1 MNNKTGDV
9 IAFVFAVIAFI
20 IIVTLSIVKCNA
32 PKEEKYA
39 MCAIVVDVSTG
50 NDTVTIKDYN
60 GNLWQFTGAEDW
72 AVGDVCACVMDDNA
86 TAEIKDDEIIS
97 TRYQGTFSGWE
108 Y

>member
-1 MNNKTGDV
+1 MNKTGDI
-9 IAFVFAVIAFI
+9 IAFVFVFVAFI
-20 IIVTLSIVKCNA
+20 IVVIACIIK
-32 PKEEKYA
+32 PKEENYA
-39 MCAIVVDVSTG
+39 MCAVVVEISEG

-72 AVGDVCACVMDDNA
+72 AVDDVCACVMSDNG